1 MVMKYFLFK
10 TGLGLALITATTL
23 MADDPLVVV
32 DFGQCIA
39 DSKYGKEEQKN
50 LEKIRSQ
57 LSSLISETDKELQEL
72 NAKFEDTTFLDSL
85 SPKAE
90 EELRTRHQTL
100 SEDRQRYQ
108 WQFGQIM
115 QQAQNQFYHRIV
127 SQIAKASEKL
137 AEERQLDYVI
147 NKEACF
153 YYRPNLD
160 LTSQVIHE
168 MDLAF
173 DQDGGDKQAPD
184 VMYSDAGSESEVE

>member
-108 WQFGQIM
+108 WIM